1 MKAICSTILLVVTL
15 LTMSCAAKRI
25 SSCVIQQDSVNVQVN
40 ERVDYVFDTIEVAIP
55 SISEK
60 VSTRDTVSYLENAYA
75 MSEAMVSGG
84 ILYHSLSTKPQLRK
98 VAVKT
103 PRLRRDSIV
112 YRNFYRDVE
121 VEIERELSWLQK
133 TQINGFWGMLVIII
147 ILIIFRWAGRE

>member
-1 MKAICSTILLVVTL
+1 MKAIYSTILLVVTL
-15 LTMSCAAKRI
+15 LIMSCAAKRV
-25 SSCVIQQDSVNVQVN
+25 SSNIIQQDSVNVEVR
-40 ERVDYVFDTIEVAIP
+40 ERVDYVLDTIEVEIP
-55 SISEK
+55 SISET
-60 VSTRDTVSYLENAYA
+60 VSTRDTMSHLENEYA
-75 MSEAMVSGG
+75 TSEAMVSGG
-84 ILYHSLSTKPQLRK
+84 ILHHSLSTKPHLRQ

-147 ILIIFRWAGRE
+147 ILIILRWAGRE